1 MERGLVHLYYGD
13 GKGKTTAAAG
23 LGLRAWGRGKTV
35 LMVQFL
41 KGFDSGEILALGR
54 LGGRCRL
61 FPGTPVKKF
70 TGSMSARERERT
82 ALEQRR
88 MFFGA
93 AEQCLSG
100 LCDVAV
106 FDELVDAVNLGAV
119 SVPEVADFIRSP
131 ARMCEVVITGHRPDP
146 AFFEFCDYITEMKKI
161 RHPFDRGIR
170 ARDGI
175 EK

>member
-61 FPGTPVKKF
+61 SPERHCSAAPKNMRRCSSAVRSLSRADMLPVNFF
-70 TGSMSARERERT
+70 TGVPGNSRQRPPSRPSARISPESNPFRNWTDRK
-82 ALEQRR
+82 
-88 MFFGA
+88 
-93 AEQCLSG
+93 
-100 LCDVAV
+100 
-106 FDELVDAVNLGAV
+106 
-119 SVPEVADFIRSP
+119 SVV
-131 ARMCEVVITGHRPDP
+131 
-146 AFFEFCDYITEMKKI
+146 
-161 RHPFDRGIR
+161 
-170 ARDGI
+170 
-175 EK
+175 